1 MVVSYENGA
10 NGMVK
15 SVHNGAGPRDL
26 ALQIERDINVG
37 RISPGAWLKQIDLE
51 QTYGVSRL
59 AVRQALERLAE
70 RGHVVL
76 FPNRGY
82 RVKEFDPQRF
92 NNIINIRAVLE
103 VAATETVVN
112 QLDEESFTGLSAL
125 AEKFAEA
132 VTTGTAAEQLA
143 ANKAFHQELLRT
155 CPNRDLVDLVFD
167 LRDRI
172 PVHVQRERY
181 TAVMLQRSAQEH
193 FDMIELLKR
202 GERAPLAD
210 LVRRHALGSLLPT
223 LS

>member
-1 MVVSYENGA
+1 M
-10 NGMVK
+10 
-15 SVHNGAGPRDL
+15 
-26 ALQIERDINVG
+26 
-37 RISPGAWLKQIDLE
+37 KQIDLE